1 MVSHCMETICPFHGY
16 IHVSFIPSVDGDLGC
31 CHFLIVVVVVAQSCL
46 TLCDHM
52 DCSLPGSSVH
62 GDSPGKNTGVDSHS
76 LLQGIFPNQRSN
88 PSLLHCIQILYHL
101 SYTFGL
107 LWIMLLW
114 RCFCVNICFQFS
126 LLEIELLDHIV
137 TLCLTFWWNARLF
150 SKVLVNFTFSAT
162 VCEGSSLPISLP
174 TLVITHPFYYSQP
187 NEVEMVFHRHFD
199 LHEILNKFWTRG
211 PHFHFTLGFAN
222 DVLVLTGQNKC
233 KRKYQHPGST
243 VFPCFSQAHKK
254 LGCWRK
260 NKPPCFWHTHQTP
273 WSNCWVHHQ
282 MRPIRI
288 SVHLLP

>member
-1 MVSHCMETICPFHGY
+1 MKIS
-16 IHVSFIPSVDGDLGC
+16 
-31 CHFLIVVVVVAQSCL
+31 
-46 TLCDHM
+46 
-52 DCSLPGSSVH
+52 
-62 GDSPGKNTGVDSHS
+62 
-76 LLQGIFPNQRSN
+76 
-88 PSLLHCIQILYHL
+88 
-101 SYTFGL
+101 
-107 LWIMLLW
+107 
-114 RCFCVNICFQFS
+114 FCVNICFQFS

-187 NEVEMVFHRHFD
+187 NEAEVVFHRHFD

-243 VFPCFSQAHKK
+243 VFPCFSQEHKK

-260 NKPPCFWHTHQTP
+260 NKPPCFWHTHQAP
-273 WSNCWVHHQ
+273 WSNCRVHHQ